1 MLQAVESL
9 NAQESG
15 THIYSLLES
24 AHMIPLPD
32 SELDLPCSSDSTAH
46 SDQQILLS
54 DTSYSSS
61 LQESIS
67 QRVADASNKKLEVVS
82 SKGTNP
88 SLVSSSLAEP
98 SEHKED
104 KSVPGKL
111 KNSIVSEEVI
121 ATVTPKKP
129 SIPQTGI
136 KQMRGVSVTIEPHMK
151 QSEVAMTKKVE
162 QEKEEKEEDRDADKS
177 DSCEESE
184 CKAALNLHFKRE
196 NEYRY
201 LSQLN
206 IQEQRKR
213 ASLQACYAALMSDS
227 NTRQP
232 TSPSSNQKR
241 KSYRQR
247 KPRPERACSFS
258 PRRGHGA
265 NIFQSTPGMPTLSK
279 SCTGRGRGLL
289 LRREQK
295 KLQTRGFNFT
305 EQTSTT
311 LKHQLNT
318 TPCPTSL
325 PPSFPPSLPPSPLP
339 PPSPPPLSLSSVIEG
354 GRSSERSTFIRPE
367 QKRSG
372 EMEWLSNV
380 VVSDTNKVCT
390 TTGHSN

>member
-1 MLQAVESL
+1 MLQAVKSL

-32 SELDLPCSSDSTAH
+32 SELDLPWPSDSTTH

-54 DTSYSSS
+54 DTSHSSS

-104 KSVPGKL
+104 KSAPGKL

-121 ATVTPKKP
+121 ATVAPKKP

-136 KQMRGVSVTIEPHMK
+136 KQMRGVSVTIKPHVK
-151 QSEVAMTKKVE
+151 QSEVAMIKKVE
-162 QEKEEKEEDRDADKS
+162 QEKEKEEKEEDRDADKS

-184 CKAALNLHFKRE
+184 CKAASNLHFKRE

-258 PRRGHGA
+258 PRRGHGP
-265 NIFQSTPGMPTLSK
+265 NISQSTPGLPTLSK
-279 SCTGRGRGLL
+279 SCAGRGRGLL
-289 LRREQK
+289 LRREQR

-318 TPCPTSL
+318 IPCPT
-325 PPSFPPSLPPSPLP
+325 SLPPSPLP
-339 PPSPPPLSLSSVIEG
+339 PPSPPLSLSSVIEG

-380 VVSDTNKVCT
+380 VLSDTNKVCT

>member
-1 MLQAVESL
+1 MLQAVKSL

-32 SELDLPCSSDSTAH
+32 SELDLPWPSDSTAH

-54 DTSYSSS
+54 DTSHSSS

-121 ATVTPKKP
+121 ATVAPKKP

-136 KQMRGVSVTIEPHMK
+136 KQMRGVSVTIKPHVK
-151 QSEVAMTKKVE
+151 QSEVVMTKKVE
-162 QEKEEKEEDRDADKS
+162 QEKEKEEDRDADKS

-184 CKAALNLHFKRE
+184 CKAVSNLHFTRE

-206 IQEQRKR
+206 AQEQRKR
-213 ASLQACYAALMSDS
+213 ASLQACYAALMSES

-232 TSPSSNQKR
+232 TPASSNQKR

-247 KPRPERACSFS
+247 KPRPGRACSFS
-258 PRRGHGA
+258 PQRGHGT

-279 SCTGRGRGLL
+279 SCAGRGRGLL
-289 LRREQK
+289 LRREQR

-305 EQTSTT
+305 EQSSTT

-318 TPCPTSL
+318 TPSL
-325 PPSFPPSLPPSPLP
+325 PSPPP
-339 PPSPPPLSLSSVIEG
+339 PPSPPLSLSSVIEG
-354 GRSSERSTFIRPE
+354 GRSSKRSTFIRPE
-367 QKRSG
+367 QKMGG

-390 TTGHSN
+390 TTAIDKKPAFIR